1 MVVIWELW
9 ASGPADVDGGVG
21 VDDEGMSSALA
32 LVFLF
37 LNAICNEKKLKIHLR
52 LHLFKLLKLTMGA

>member
-1 MVVIWELW
+1 MLVIWELW
-9 ASGPADVDGGVG
+9 ASGPADADEGAG

-37 LNAICNEKKLKIHLR
+37 LDAICNEKNSKFTFDYIYSSC
-52 LHLFKLLKLTMGA
+52 

>member
-9 ASGPADVDGGVG
+9 ASGPADAVGGAGVDG
-21 VDDEGMSSALA
+21 EGMSSVLA

-37 LNAICNEKKLKIHLR
+37 LDAICNEKNSKFTLDYIYSSC
-52 LHLFKLLKLTMGA
+52 